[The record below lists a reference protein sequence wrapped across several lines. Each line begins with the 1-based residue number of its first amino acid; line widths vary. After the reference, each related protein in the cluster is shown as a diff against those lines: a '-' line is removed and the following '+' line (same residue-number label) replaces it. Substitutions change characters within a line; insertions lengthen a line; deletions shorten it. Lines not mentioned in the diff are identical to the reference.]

1 VTNAQKRAVEI
12 VQRWESGKIQA
23 FDAGELLED
32 ALLSEL
38 FGQPDAQEF
47 DFGYALSDYANIPDD
62 DEEEEDFLLEDFDI
76 VELVKA

>member
-23 FDAGELLED
+23 FDAGEMLED

-38 FGQPDAQEF
+38 FGQPDAQAF
-47 DFGYALSDYANIPDD
+47 DMRYALSDYENIPD
-62 DEEEEDFLLEDFDI
+62 EEDFLIEDFDI
-76 VELVKA
+76 VELVRA